1 MTVIFTSSAITSFA
15 NDTLTFFLLTFDLN
29 CSSYTRIQLVMSHPI
44 GRIFIYEINNFL
56 SRKDH
61 FDSSGWPL
69 FCVMIDPV
77 IRPVGYLVALDAETV
92 YGYCLGD
99 EQYLQLNKMFESQF
113 VHSPSCHLLIMNVFH
128 TQK

>member
-99 EQYLQLNKMFESQF
+99 EQYLS
-113 VHSPSCHLLIMNVFH
+113 LIH
-128 TQK
+128 I